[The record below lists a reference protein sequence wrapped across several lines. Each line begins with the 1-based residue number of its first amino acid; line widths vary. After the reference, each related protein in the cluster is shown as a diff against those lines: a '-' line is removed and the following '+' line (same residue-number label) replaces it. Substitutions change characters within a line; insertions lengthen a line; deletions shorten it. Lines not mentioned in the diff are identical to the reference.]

1 MACFSFARV
10 KFANDSLAS
19 HDYLFAS
26 SMRYLPLLHF
36 DSTHHPSVMR
46 TPAWYSNMESE
57 ELEPNVI
64 ESCIKLCN
72 AVQRISKE
80 WEEDRNDDHCKDLIL
95 FYSNQASPLVQ
106 ELQELKPIHELISVL
121 QKAQIRRLEKRVKQ
135 QEGDL
140 EFQVGEASSQIEE
153 LEKRVEQQGE
163 DLELKTALGSL
174 LSESLKT

>member
-1 MACFSFARV
+1 
-10 KFANDSLAS
+10 
-19 HDYLFAS
+19 
-26 SMRYLPLLHF
+26 
-36 DSTHHPSVMR
+36 
-46 TPAWYSNMESE
+46 MESE
-57 ELEPNVI
+57 ELDISVI

-72 AVQRISKE
+72 AVQRALKE
-80 WEEDRNDDHCKDLIL
+80 WEEDRNDNNCKDLTL
-95 FYSNQASPLVQ
+95 FYSNQAAPLVQ
-106 ELQELKPIHELISVL
+106 ELQELEPIYELISVL